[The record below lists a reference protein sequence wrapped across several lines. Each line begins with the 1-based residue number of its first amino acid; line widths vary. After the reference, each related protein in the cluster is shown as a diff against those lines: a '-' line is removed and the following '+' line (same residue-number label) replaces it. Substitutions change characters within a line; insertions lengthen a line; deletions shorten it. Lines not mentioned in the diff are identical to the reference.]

1 MIKVLHVHGQ
11 MLRGGAET
19 RTVELMLPMKQRGVH
34 FDYCTFVDSKGP
46 LDKRVRE
53 LGGNIYC
60 CPLEQSDLCGFAR
73 RFIQFLK
80 QTNYDIVHTHSHYFS
95 GYLVYFAYKGGIRS
109 RIVHF
114 RNTTDGVKRTLQR
127 QRYIRVMLG
136 LIDKY
141 ATAIL
146 AVCRGAMDHVWRVD
160 WQEDSRCRV
169 IYNGLDLSGYQYL
182 GTEREDVL
190 EELKIPVDSKLII
203 HVGRFVPQKAH
214 GVLIDAAANLLKH
227 QPDFHFLLVGTG
239 ELLPSIQARVNSF
252 GIDRNVH
259 FMGLRDDVPRLLK
272 ASDCLVLSSRH
283 EGLPGVVLEAIAA
296 QLSVIATDL
305 PGVRE
310 ISEHS
315 DLVTIVPFEDSGA
328 ICKNVLKVLT
338 AAPAPRRPKVDF
350 PRQFDLQHC
359 ADNLFEV
366 YSSQMKHFRS

>member
-34 FDYCTFVDSKGP
+34 FDYCTLVDGEGA
-46 LDKRVRE
+46 LDNRVRE
-53 LGGNIYC
+53 VGGNIYC

-73 RFIQFLK
+73 RFILFLR
-80 QTNYDIVHTHSHYFS
+80 QSDYDIVHTHSHYFS

-114 RNTTDGVKRTLQR
+114 RNTADGVERTLQR

-146 AVCRGAMDHVWRVD
+146 AVCRGAMDHAWGTD
-160 WQEDSRCRV
+160 WHGDPRCRA
-169 IYNGLDLSGYQYL
+169 IYNGLDLSGYEYS
-182 GTEREDVL
+182 GTERTGLL
-190 EELKIPVDSKLII
+190 EELCIPADSKLII

-214 GVLIDAAANLLKH
+214 DVLTDAAANLLKH
-227 QPDFHFLLVGTG
+227 QPAFHFLLVGTG
-239 ELLPSIQARVNSF
+239 ELLPSIQAKVKSL

-272 ASDCLVLSSRH
+272 ASDCLVLSSRY

-296 QLSVIATDL
+296 QLPVVATDL

-310 ISEHS
+310 ISEHTNAVS
-315 DLVTIVPFEDSGA
+315 IVPVEDSSA
-328 ICKNVLKVLT
+328 ICKSVLKVL
-338 AAPAPRRPKVDF
+338 ADHPHRFRPKADF
-350 PRQFDLQHC
+350 PRQFDLEYC
-359 ADNLFEV
+359 ADNLYEV
-366 YSSQMKHFRS
+366 YRSQMNQLG

>member
-19 RTVELMLPMKQRGVH
+19 RTVELMPLMKKRAVH
-34 FDYCTFVDSKGP
+34 FDYCTLVDGEGP

-53 LGGNIYC
+53 FGGSIHC
-60 CPLEQSDLCGFAR
+60 CPLEQSHLCGFAK

-80 QTNYDIVHTHSHYFS
+80 QSDYDIVHTHSHYFS
-95 GYLVYFAYKGGIRS
+95 GYLVYFAYKGGIKR

-114 RNTTDGVKRTLQR
+114 RNTADGVDRTLQR
-127 QRYIRVMLG
+127 QRYTKVMLE
-136 LIDKY
+136 LMDKY

-146 AVCRGAMDHVWRVD
+146 AVCRGAMDQAWRAD
-160 WQEDSRCRV
+160 WHGDSRCRV
-169 IYNGLDLSGYQYL
+169 IYNGLDLSGYEYS
-182 GTEREDVL
+182 GTERKMLLD
-190 EELKIPVDSKLII
+190 ELGIPADGKLII

-214 GVLIDAAANLLKH
+214 DVLIDAVARILKKQSNSH
-227 QPDFHFLLVGTG
+227 LLLVGTG
-239 ELLPSIQARVNSF
+239 ELLQPIQAKVKGL

-272 ASDCLVLSSRH
+272 ASDCLVLSSRY

-296 QLSVIATDL
+296 QLPVVATDL

-310 ISEHS
+310 ISEHT
-315 DLVTIVPFEDSGA
+315 DIVTIVPIEDSNA
-328 ICKNVLKVLT
+328 ICTSVLKVL
-338 AAPAPRRPKVDF
+338 ADHSVRPRPKVDF
-350 PRQFDLQHC
+350 PRQFDLEYC

-366 YSSQMKHFRS
+366 YTSQMNQLT